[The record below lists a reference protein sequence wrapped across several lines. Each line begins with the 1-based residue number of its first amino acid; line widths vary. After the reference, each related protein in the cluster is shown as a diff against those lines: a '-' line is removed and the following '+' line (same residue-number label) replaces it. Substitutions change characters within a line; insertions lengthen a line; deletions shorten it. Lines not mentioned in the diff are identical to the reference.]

1 LVASPDKSGRSN
13 LAGVRGITNQPRI
26 FKVIL
31 IASNGIIGMG
41 QKSGSVFR
49 GRMAILQIRT
59 LPDPVLRQKAKK
71 VTRIDKSIQK
81 LIDNMIDTVRAEPN
95 RAGLAAPQ
103 VGVLLRIAVI
113 EVPEHEL
120 ITLVNPEIVKK
131 EGERIVQEGCLSVPG
146 YYGEIKR
153 AVTVKIKAQDR
164 YGKTFRL
171 KGQGLL
177 AQAFE
182 QEIEHLDGILYIDH
196 LESPEKLFEIEATQ
210 EV

>member
-1 LVASPDKSGRSN
+1 
-13 LAGVRGITNQPRI
+13 
-26 FKVIL
+26 
-31 IASNGIIGMG
+31 
-41 QKSGSVFR
+41 
-49 GRMAILQIRT
+49 MAVLQIRT

-113 EVPEHEL
+113 EVPEHGL

-131 EGERIVQEGCLSVPG
+131 EGERVVQEGCLSVPG

-153 AVTVKIKAQDR
+153 AETVKIKAQDR
-164 YGKTFRL
+164 YGKIFRL

-196 LESPEKLFEIEATQ
+196 LESPEKLFEIEAPQ